1 MNKFVFII
9 VSALAIQIAIS
20 AKCPLYKCLDDK
32 DAGDKCMAVNATTE
46 NITISVKLCDDKT
59 KTCKKDGQ
67 EGKCETRKV
76 ENLVYGDD
84 CTADSECMGEL
95 KCTDKKCKGV
105 EKDTECKADYLCPVG
120 YYCDGTC
127 KAQVKSGEACSTD
140 YACPNDEGC
149 FTDGKCTKYFSK
161 KIGEEVPNELFCES
175 TTTHIVNEKKVCVE
189 VTLKSTECGADDQCE
204 YEIKSGENEKTT
216 AKQACI
222 CKLID
227 QDKKYCQIGHESSQ
241 GKEAVKLAKKEIENS
256 KGLHTV
262 MRGKKMDHDLKKQIA
277 VNSLYPTFEGA
288 SDCIIDGFLSMNYLK
303 ISAFGLL
310 LLGLLF

>member
-20 AKCPLYKCLDDK
+20 SKCNLYKCLDDK
-32 DAGDKCMAVNATTE
+32 DAGDKCMVYNATTE
-46 NITISVKLCDDKT
+46 NVTISVKLCDDKT
-59 KTCKKDGQ
+59 KTCKVSSQ

-84 CTADSECMGEL
+84 CTADSECMGAL
-95 KCTDKKCKGV
+95 TCTEKKCKGV
-105 EKDTECKADYLCPVG
+105 ELDKNCTADYLCPVG

-127 KAQVKSGEACSTD
+127 KAQVKSGDACKSD

-149 FTDGKCTKYFSK
+149 LNEKCTKYFSK
-161 KIGEEVPNELFCES
+161 KVGEEVTNPLFCES
-175 TTTHIVNEKKVCVE
+175 TLAETVDNKKVCVE
-189 VTLKSTECGADDQCE
+189 VLLKSTECGADDKCE
-204 YEIKSGENEKTT
+204 YELKSGENVTT
-216 AKQACI
+216 TFKQDCI
-222 CKLID
+222 CKLVD
-227 QDKKYCQIGHESSQ
+227 ADKRYCQVGHESSQ
-241 GKEAVKLAKKEIENS
+241 GKEAVKLAKQVIENT

-262 MRGKKMDHDLKKQIA
+262 LRGQKIDYDLKKKIA
-277 VNSLYPTFEGA
+277 INGKYPMFDGA